1 MLLLRP
7 RPSRLS
13 DWLPYVLGVALVAAL
28 VFVLAAASLRAEHE
42 RRRAYAQGVVRNLA
56 LLIEAQVAGLL
67 WQADLALRQRAGF
80 EPDPDPLPAVVPSP
94 PPGLQVSGPER
105 DERGQWVLRLQRA
118 NARAGGPAVELAV
131 PVDRLGA
138 ILDRVQLGPHGAATL
153 RSASMALVWRQPMPP
168 GGTAR
173 LGSTEVSNGLRDA
186 VARSPQAGDFDAPT
200 ALDGIAR
207 LNAYQRVDGFPLYVI
222 VGLPEDEFPR
232 GWSRMDAA
240 LLALSLGT
248 LLTAL
253 LSAWVLYKGSRRQI
267 DRVHRRYQAI
277 VEGSHDAIISKTLDG
292 IVTSWNP
299 AAERIFG
306 WSEGQMVG
314 QSLLRLFP
322 AERLEEEHD
331 IIARIRRGET
341 IEAFETERLRADGG
355 RVSLSVTISPVR
367 DADGRVVGAS
377 KIARDISRQ
386 KSMEAEIRALAFL
399 DPLTQLPN
407 RRLLRDRLQQAQ
419 QASRRSGHWCA
430 AVYMDLDG
438 FKTLN
443 DTHGHEVG
451 DLLLQEIAR
460 RLRAAVRETDT
471 VARLGGDE
479 FVLLCNDLG
488 DDPGAATEAVLAV
501 EAKVVHALERPWQLR
516 DIHLVPRASLG
527 HRLFQGVDEDVELL
541 LREAD
546 ARMYEDKQRRRGG
559 R

>member
-1 MLLLRP
+1 MLLRP
-7 RPSRLS
+7 RTSRLS
-13 DWLPYVLGVALVAAL
+13 DWLPHVLGVALVAAL
-28 VFVLAAASLRAEHE
+28 VFVLAAVSIRAEHE

-56 LLIEAQVAGLL
+56 LLVETQVAGLL
-67 WQADLALRQRAGF
+67 WQADLSLRQRAGYP
-80 EPDPDPLPAVVPSP
+80 PDPDPLPAALPSP
-94 PPGLQVSGPER
+94 PAGLQVSGPER
-105 DERGQWVLRLQRA
+105 DERGQWVLRLQRPS
-118 NARAGGPAVELAV
+118 ARAGEPAVQLSL

-153 RSASMALVWRQPMPP
+153 RSASMALIWRQPMPP
-168 GGTAR
+168 GGAAR
-173 LGSTEVSNGLRDA
+173 LGSTEVSQGLRDA
-186 VARSPQAGDFDAPT
+186 VARAPEAGDFDAPT

-222 VGLPEDEFPR
+222 IGLPEDEFPR
-232 GWSRMDAA
+232 SWSRMDAA
-240 LLALSLGT
+240 LMALALAT

-267 DRVHRRYQAI
+267 DLVHRRYQAI

-292 IVTSWNP
+292 LVTSWNP

-306 WSEGQMVG
+306 WTAHEMVG
-314 QSLLRLFP
+314 HSLLRLFP
-322 AERLEEEHD
+322 PDRLQEEPD

-341 IEAFETERLRADGG
+341 IDAFETERLRADGT
-355 RVSLSVTISPVR
+355 RVPLSVTISPVH
-367 DADGRVVGAS
+367 DADGRIVGAS

-430 AVYMDLDG
+430 VVYMDLDG
-438 FKTLN
+438 FKALN
-443 DTHGHEVG
+443 DSHGHEVG
-451 DLLLQEIAR
+451 DLLLQEIGR
-460 RLRAAVRETDT
+460 RLRGAVRETDT

-501 EAKVVHALERPWQLR
+501 E
-516 DIHLVPRASLG
+516 IGRA
-527 HRLFQGVDEDVELL
+527 HV
-541 LREAD
+541 
-546 ARMYEDKQRRRGG
+546 
-559 R
+559 